1 MKSDLLKFKL
11 RRHISKVF
19 LIRKLFFVDKQWP
32 SVKCENIDHG
42 LLSSILCGVNFL
54 FV

>member
-1 MKSDLLKFKL
+1 MKSDLLKLKL
-11 RRHISKVF
+11 RRHISKVY
-19 LIRKLFFVDKQWP
+19 LISKLFFVDKQQP

-42 LLSSILCGVNFL
+42 LLSSILHVNFL